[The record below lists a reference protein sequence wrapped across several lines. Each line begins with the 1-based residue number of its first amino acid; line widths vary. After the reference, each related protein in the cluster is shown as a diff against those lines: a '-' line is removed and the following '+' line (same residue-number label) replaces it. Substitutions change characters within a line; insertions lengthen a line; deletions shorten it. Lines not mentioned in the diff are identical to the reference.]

1 MNNLLADIKYSLR
14 MLTKNPLFTFI
25 AVLTLAL
32 GIGLNAATFSAIDSL
47 LLKPLPGTEAPEE
60 LVQIYRQWP
69 GMDFGSSSIPHYQDI
84 RDASGDVFESTAAWF
99 FTQIAITVDGN
110 TERTMASSA
119 SANFFQT
126 YGVTPQLGRGFL
138 PGVEDSG
145 PGAHP
150 VVVLGHSYWQTRFG
164 GDRGIVG
171 RSIGINGMPYEVVGV
186 APESFRGPMVG
197 IDMPLWVPIMMQ
209 PQLEPGSNRIEQRGN
224 NMMNVIARLRPG
236 KTIDDASTFLDTW
249 LIQMREEYPDHYD
262 RQLGHTVVLQSEA
275 GMHPNFRNAQ
285 VGLSSVIMGVVS
297 LLLLIACVNV
307 ANLFLARARERRREM
322 GMRLSLGASRGR
334 IVRQLLTES
343 VVFSLVA
350 GGAGVLLARLA
361 TRFLSGIKPPID
373 GPFSFD
379 FVVDNRV
386 LFFTLLVSVA
396 AGVLFG
402 LAPALHSIRRD
413 TLSAVKGASSS
424 SPGRSRTSRAL
435 VVAQMALS
443 LVLLVASSLF
453 LRSLQGATRIDPG
466 FADPAHLVTA
476 SVSPGLLG
484 YDQPRAREFFDRLVE
499 EVEALP
505 DVTTAGLTTTVPLGL
520 SGSDRGVRIPG
531 YEFSEGERTSLHYSM
546 ITEGYFETM
555 GIELLEGRLFTR
567 QDDESSAPMIIVN
580 KRFADRFWPGESA
593 LGKIVSTAGEDREV
607 IGVVQNGKYRSL
619 GEEPL
624 EYMFFPHREIFSY
637 DMALV
642 ARTRTDPNAVLN
654 QIRQTVRTLD
664 AEMPVFDV
672 RTFEDHMGLV
682 LLPARLGGFVLG
694 MFGVLGLVLAAV
706 GIYGVMAYSVAQR
719 QRELG
724 LRVALGANRGSVVS
738 QVLGEGL
745 KLALVG
751 TAIGLVGA
759 VLVAR
764 AVRSLLYDTN
774 AFDPMTFGLVPL
786 VLVAVAALAVYFPA
800 RRASGVDPM
809 RVLKVE

>member
-1 MNNLLADIKYSLR
+1 MNHLLADLKYSVR
-14 MLTKNPLFTFI
+14 MLTKNPLFTVI

-47 LLKPLPGTEAPEE
+47 LLKPLAGTERPDE

-69 GMDFGSSSIPHYQDI
+69 GMDYGSTSIPHYQDL
-84 RDASGDVFESTAAWF
+84 RDSAGEVFESTAAWF
-99 FTQIAITVDGN
+99 FTQLAITVDGN
-110 TERTMASSA
+110 TERTMASAA

-126 YGVTPQLGRGFL
+126 YGVVPQLGRGFL

-145 PGAHP
+145 PGGHP
-150 VVVLGHSYWQTRFG
+150 VTVLGHSYWQTRFG
-164 GDRGIVG
+164 GDQGIIG
-171 RSIGINGMPYEVVGV
+171 RTIGINGMPYEIVGV
-186 APESFRGPMVG
+186 APEEFRGPMIG

-236 KTIDDASTFLDTW
+236 QTIDDASAFLDTW
-249 LIQMREEYPDHYD
+249 LLQMREEYPDHYD
-262 RQLGHTVVLQSEA
+262 TQLGHTVELQSEA
-275 GMHPNFRNAQ
+275 GIHPTFRSAQ
-285 VGLSSVIMGVVS
+285 VGLSTVMMGVVA

-307 ANLFLARARERRREM
+307 ANLFLARARERKREM

-343 VVFSLVA
+343 IVFSLIA
-350 GGAGVLLARLA
+350 GGAGVLIARLA
-361 TRFLSGIKPPID
+361 TTFLSGIKPPMD
-373 GPFSFD
+373 GPFSFH

-386 LFFTLLVSVA
+386 LVFTLLVSVA

-402 LAPALHSIRRD
+402 LAPAFHSIRRD
-413 TLSAVKGASSS
+413 TIAAVKGDSSS
-424 SPGRSRTSRAL
+424 RPGRSRTSRVL

-453 LRSLQGATRIDPG
+453 LRSLQGATQINPG
-466 FADPAHLVTA
+466 FSDPTHLVTA

-505 DVTTAGLTTTVPLGL
+505 EVTTASMTNTVPLGL
-520 SGSDRGVRIPG
+520 SGSDRGVSIPG
-531 YEFSEGERTSLHYSM
+531 YEFSEGERSSLHYSM
-546 ITEGYFETM
+546 VTEGYFETM
-555 GIELLEGRLFTR
+555 GIELVEGRVFTR
-567 QDDESSAPMIIVN
+567 QDDENAAPMLIIN

-593 LGKIVSTAGEDREV
+593 IGKTVRTASEDREV
-607 IGVVQNGKYRSL
+607 IGVVETGKYRSL
-619 GEEPL
+619 GEDPTEFM
-624 EYMFFPHREIFSY
+624 YFPHREIFAY

-642 ARTRTDPNAVLN
+642 ARTRSDPSAVLN
-654 QIRQTVRTLD
+654 QIRQKVRTLD

-672 RTFEDHMGLV
+672 RTFEDHMGLA

-694 MFGVLGLVLAAV
+694 IFGVLGLVLAAV

-774 AFDPMTFGLVPL
+774 AFDPMTFGLVPAI
-786 VLVAVAALAVYFPA
+786 LVAVAALAVYFPA